1 MKTLAS
7 LDVLSEIRERL
18 RSVRIDDHALWGSM
32 TAKQMVRHLR
42 CSCEVALGERSVEPR
57 QGFAPVLMKF
67 LALRTG
73 VRWPKNV
80 ETTPELKRAMKER
93 SSSSEFD
100 VQVCSAIDKIQI
112 LATGTQYAAAHP
124 MFGPMSDKDWKR
136 WGYLHADH
144 HLRQFGR

>member
-1 MKTLAS
+1 MKSLAS
-7 LDVLSEIRERL
+7 LEALSEIRERL
-18 RSVRIDDHALWGSM
+18 RSVRIDDHARWGDM

-42 CSCEVALGERSVEPR
+42 CSCEVALGERTVEPR
-57 QGFAPVLMKF
+57 QGFAPVLVKF
-67 LALRTG
+67 LALRSG

-80 ETTPELKRAMKER
+80 QTVPELKRAIKEHSR
-93 SSSSEFD
+93 SEFD
-100 VQVCSAIDKIQI
+100 VLVCAAIEKMQM
-112 LATGTQYAAAHP
+112 LATGTQYAPSHP